1 MTDWLPAE
9 PTTVEI
15 DSEDADSTLG
25 DDLST
30 SSTSLTSSVL
40 RYEWKHGRRY
50 HSYNAGSYS
59 FPNDE
64 KEQDRLDMVHHVY
77 YRCLHN
83 RLFLA
88 PIDPNAGLRIL
99 DIGTG
104 TGMWPIE
111 LGDLYPGAGLILGN
125 DLSPIQP
132 HWVPANVRFIVDD
145 VEQQWPPSQP
155 FDYIHC
161 RYMAGSIRDW
171 PRLIR
176 QCYQNLAPG
185 GWLELHE
192 SANTLYSE
200 DDSLKPDNP
209 LVKLMDGLMEAC
221 DKIGRTLDP
230 APSFKGWVKDAG
242 FENVKQQRFKLPV
255 GSWPKDPRM
264 KEIGTFLT
272 LNFVEGVDGFTAVL
286 FKDVLGWKQEEVSV
300 LNAEV
305 RAAAHQKGVH
315 PLFDFLVVTAQKPE

>member
-1 MTDWLPAE
+1 MDWTAE
-9 PTTVEI
+9 PATVEI
-15 DSEDADSTLG
+15 DSEDADSALG
-25 DDLST
+25 DELST
-30 SSTSLTSSVL
+30 SSTSLSSSVL

-50 HSYNAGSYS
+50 HSYNAGAYN

-77 YRCLHN
+77 YRCLHD

-132 HWVPANVRFIVDD
+132 HWVPANVRFMVDD
-145 VEQQWPPSQP
+145 VEQQWATSQP

-161 RYMAGSIRDW
+161 RYMAGSIKDW

-185 GWLELHE
+185 GWLELQE

-200 DDSLKPDNP
+200 DGTLKPDNP
-209 LVKLMDGLMEAC
+209 MVQLMDGLMEAC
-221 DKIGRTLDP
+221 DRVGRTLDP
-230 APSFKGWVKDAG
+230 APSMKAWVKDAG
-242 FENVKQQRFKLPV
+242 FANVKQQRFKLPV

-264 KEIGTFLT
+264 KEIGTFLA
-272 LNFVEGVDGFTAVL
+272 LNFVEGVDAFTAVL
-286 FKDVLGWKQEEVSV
+286 FRDVLGWKQDEVEI
-300 LNAEV
+300 LNSSV
-305 RAAAHQKGVH
+305 RAAAQQKGIH
-315 PLFDFLVVTAQKPE
+315 PLFDFLVVTAQKPA